1 MWIKRKKEV
10 GDIYKSITQKTHIH
24 YKIRKLQRF
33 QQKIQECIEMLLNHT
48 EREIKQKLNYN
59 MKIIHS
65 QKTKIDLQYE
75 NNHSSM
81 NTILYHKTNIVLKR

>member
-1 MWIKRKKEV
+1 
-10 GDIYKSITQKTHIH
+10 
-24 YKIRKLQRF
+24 
-33 QQKIQECIEMLLNHT
+33 MLLNHT